1 MFVGYLLNNALS
13 MDPTVWASISSLV
26 LDQFY
31 SDRKLF
37 QAQDLIEG
45 INVSISNFVDM
56 LIDYPNSKQ
65 YANEMFDKLLEMGVM
80 TKDQNQLY
88 KQHIENL
95 ENLEYD

>member
-1 MFVGYLLNNALS
+1 
-13 MDPTVWASISSLV
+13 
-26 LDQFY
+26 
-31 SDRKLF
+31 
-37 QAQDLIEG
+37 
-45 INVSISNFVDM
+45 M

-95 ENLEYD
+95 ENLEYDWTFLLHNSNN